1 MNHFDERKKA
11 FEKKFINDE
20 EIKFKVNSRRN
31 KYLGEWVAEK
41 LGKNAE
47 EKKSYVNEVI
57 KADFEEPGDNDVYRK
72 IFKDFQK
79 STIIIDEEEIK
90 NQMKQALERAKKDFT

>member
-31 KYLGEWVAEK
+31 KYLGEWVGEK

-47 EKKSYVNEVI
+47 EKKSYINEVI

-79 STIIIDEEEIK
+79 SKIIIDEEEIK